1 MSVANGGY
9 EPKPKLYE
17 IVFGEGTSY
26 EGLEVTLRGVPTGMF
41 LEIQELAEGMSDQP
55 KAAEIRQ
62 MLQRIGGLIT
72 SWNVTSG
79 GEPVPPGYDGLA
91 ALDLDLA
98 MEIFTRWSKAV
109 AGVDPTSPKPSPNG
123 ATSAAG
129 QPPGLA
135 SASVSLQ
142 NSPAPS

>member
-1 MSVANGGY
+1 MSGY
-9 EPKPKLYE
+9 EPKPKLYQ
-17 IVFGEGTSY
+17 IVFGAGTPY
-26 EGLEVTLRGVPTGMF
+26 EGLEVTVRGVSTGAF
-41 LEIQELAEGMSDQP
+41 LDFQELVDSMGEQP
-55 KAAEIRQ
+55 TAAQVRSV
-62 MLQRIGGLIT
+62 LQRLGGLIT
-72 SWNVTSG
+72 AWNVTSG

-109 AGVDPTSPKPSPNG
+109 GGVDPTSPRGSSNG

-135 SASVSLQ
+135 SASRSLGSSQ
-142 NSPAPS
+142 EQS